1 MTASPNTPEQCC
13 RGGGVPGYCIGR
25 CMGKNSG
32 QDLLEKNLSECSKY
46 DAIVKRCWKYSDVE
60 KGELVFKLFESEKL
74 NYLV

>member
-1 MTASPNTPEQCC
+1 
-13 RGGGVPGYCIGR
+13 
-25 CMGKNSG
+25 MGKNSG